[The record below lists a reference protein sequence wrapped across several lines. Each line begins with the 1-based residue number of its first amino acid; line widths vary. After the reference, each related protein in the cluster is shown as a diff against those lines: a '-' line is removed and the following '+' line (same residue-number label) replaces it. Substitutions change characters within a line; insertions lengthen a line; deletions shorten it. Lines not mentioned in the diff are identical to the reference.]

1 VDVDKFGQLKTLY
14 TMKKITYLV
23 GLIVLFSF
31 FSCHTDQVE
40 NVEEEVAVEDQ
51 SADVL
56 EEIKSLGFSEKDI
69 VDMGS
74 YYLVG
79 NDITFAKQGRPQLA
93 KDAGITPKQ
102 RRTTYLVTDK
112 TIGVRIDP
120 SLPSNWKTATRDA
133 MEHWNANSNSSV
145 FFYEADYYWPSQG
158 GFLFNP
164 EILVMNDNVNPLPDN
179 TIAAAEF
186 PTSDG
191 KPGYR
196 VRINLSFNAC
206 SVSNNLRFYNM
217 IHELGHCLTFAHTN
231 QTGFGTHIA
240 GTPTS
245 DSASV
250 MNGGTA
256 CTLSSGLSTGDR
268 TAVNTLYPIQIA
280 APTNVNAYHDGDEE
294 LSMTWTAVSGATSY
308 RIYNNIKETGKTGWY
323 HYRTVTSNSYGRELK
338 LKYRAG
344 YRMRVTAIDASGNE
358 SKMTEASYNW

>member
-1 VDVDKFGQLKTLY
+1 
-14 TMKKITYLV
+14 MKKITYLV

-31 FSCHTDQVE
+31 FGCSTDQVE
-40 NVEEEVAVEDQ
+40 NVEEEAFVEDH

-79 NDITFAKQGRPQLA
+79 NDITFSKQGRP
-93 KDAGITPKQ
+93 KFVESNGEDGKQ
-102 RRTTYLVTDK
+102 RRTTYLVSDK
-112 TIGVRIDP
+112 TVGVRIDP
-120 SLPSNWKTATRDA
+120 GLPQNWKDATRNA
-133 MEHWNANSNSSV
+133 MEHWNANSSSSV
-145 FFYEADYYWPSQG
+145 FLYETDFYWPSQG

-164 EILVMNDNVNPLPDN
+164 EIQVMNDGSDPLPNN

-186 PTSDG
+186 PTSNG
-191 KPGYR
+191 MPGYR
-196 VRINLSFNAC
+196 IRINLSFNAC

-217 IHELGHCLTFAHTN
+217 IHELGHCLTFAHSN
-231 QTGFGTHIA
+231 SSFGTHIS

-245 DSASV
+245 DSNSV

-256 CTLSSGLSTGDR
+256 CTLNSGLSTGDR
-268 TAVNTLYPIQIA
+268 TAVNTLYPLQIA

-308 RIYNNIKETGKTGWY
+308 RIYNNINETGKTGWF

-358 SKMTEASYNW
+358 SKMTEANYSW

>member
-1 VDVDKFGQLKTLY
+1 MYLFGA
-14 TMKKITYLV
+14 
-23 GLIVLFSF
+23 VLPFAF
-31 FSCHTDQVE
+31 FSCSTDTIETTDE
-40 NVEEEVAVEDQ
+40 NLVSEDQ
-51 SADVL
+51 SALVL

-79 NDITFAKQGRPQLA
+79 DDITFAKQGRPQLVNTG
-93 KDAGITPKQ
+93 DNPKQ
-102 RRTTYLVTDK
+102 RRTTYLVSDK

-120 SLPSNWKTATRDA
+120 SLPSNWKDATRQA
-133 MEHWNANSNSSV
+133 MAHWNANASSSI

-164 EILVMNDNVNPLPDN
+164 EIEVMNDNTDPLPN
-179 TIAAAEF
+179 NVIAAAEF

-191 KPGYR
+191 MPGYR
-196 VRINLSFNAC
+196 VRINLSFNGC
-206 SVSNNLRFYNM
+206 GVTNNLRLYNM

-231 QTGFGTHIA
+231 STYGSHIS

-245 DSASV
+245 DSSSV

-268 TAVNTLYPIQIA
+268 TAVNTLYPLQINV
-280 APTNVNAYHDGDEE
+280 PTNIQATHDGDEE
-294 LSMTWTAVSGATSY
+294 LEMTWNAVSGATSY

-323 HYRTVTSNSYGRELK
+323 HYRTVTSNSYSRELK
-338 LKYRAG
+338 MNYRNG
-344 YRMRVTAIDASGNE
+344 YRMLVSAIDANGNE
-358 SKMTEASYNW
+358 SKLVEANYSW